1 LLPVIVG
8 SRLGR
13 RITISAALFL
23 LMTMIHRH
31 FGFADSEPAVQR
43 ETTWQKRKRD
53 LALMLAQGTVLG
65 IAIAILWL
73 LLG

>member
-1 LLPVIVG
+1 
-8 SRLGR
+8 
-13 RITISAALFL
+13 
-23 LMTMIHRH
+23 MTMIHRH